1 MLSYTDVTKGV
12 IFVMDGEPY
21 LVLDY
26 EFLRMQ
32 QRRPTSKVKVKNLIT
47 GKFGEHT
54 FQQSDAF
61 EEAKIDKK
69 SLNYLYNHRDEYWF
83 ADPKDPKIRIK
94 FTAEQIGDKIKF
106 LKPNIQVTAY
116 VFSAKG
122 GSASSGKGEII
133 NIELPIKIDYK
144 VKEAPP
150 SFKGDTATGGS
161 KVVVLENGLEI
172 NVPMFI
178 NQDDIIR
185 VNTDTGQYVERAEK
199 K

>member
-12 IFVMDGEPY
+12 IFVMNGEPY

-32 QRRPTSKVKVKNLIT
+32 QRRPTSRVKVKNLIS
-47 GKFGEHT
+47 GKFGEFT
-54 FQQSDAF
+54 FQQSDSF
-61 EEAKIDKK
+61 EEAEIQKQP
-69 SLNYLYNHRDEYWF
+69 LNFLYGHREKYVF
-83 ADPKDPKIRIK
+83 TDPKDAKNRIE
-94 FTAEQIGDKIKF
+94 FTAEQIGDQVKY
-106 LKPNIQVTAY
+106 LKPNIIVTAFKFHDK
-116 VFSAKG
+116 V
-122 GSASSGKGEII
+122 IT
-133 NIELPIKIDYK
+133 IELPIKIDYE

-161 KVVVLENGLEI
+161 KTVVLDNGLSM

-178 NQDDIIR
+178 NQGDIIR
-185 VNTDTGQYVERAEK
+185 VNTETGQYTERAEK

>member
-1 MLSYTDVTKGV
+1 MLSYTDVTKGT

-21 LVLDY
+21 MVLDY

-54 FQQSDAF
+54 FQQSDVF
-61 EEAKIDKK
+61 QEAEIYKK
-69 SLNYLYNHRDEYWF
+69 PLNYLYNHRDEYWF
-83 ADPKDPKIRIK
+83 VDPKEPKTRIK
-94 FTAEQIGDKIKF
+94 FTAEQIGDKTKF

-116 VFSAKG
+116 VFKG
-122 GSASSGKGEII
+122 QVIT
-133 NIELPIKIDYK
+133 IELPIKMDYK

-161 KVVVLENGLEI
+161 KVVILENGLEI

-178 NQDDIIR
+178 NQDDTIR
-185 VNTDTGQYVERAEK
+185 INTDTGQYVERAEK